1 MSLPF
6 ILASSLTDKSKDD
19 TRRVNEL
26 LFTEL
31 ENLQREYKRERQVVD
46 QLTKDYVE
54 SKDYDP
60 VRRYEKLKVMVKR
73 TIMHFKVNSEEQ
85 IKGAAAAAANQGTQ
99 AEALKRCEEKYS
111 KMTRQEL
118 IEENTLLSEQIKNYR
133 RKLSIIADL
142 VQQLEDLYEESK
154 RYAMM
159 QRYRLLKTMIKGVIY
174 DKLI

>member
-6 ILASSLTDKSKDD
+6 ILASSLSDKSKDD
-19 TRRVNEL
+19 TRRVNEI

-31 ENLQREYKRERQVVD
+31 ENLQREYKRERQVVE
-46 QLTKDYVE
+46 QLTKDYEE

-111 KMTRQEL
+111 SKL
-118 IEENTLLSEQIKNYR
+118 DIYIYISLLQFFFFS
-133 RKLSIIADL
+133 LSIIVL
-142 VQQLEDLYEESK
+142 FFLRGLCGWGLQ
-154 RYAMM
+154 
-159 QRYRLLKTMIKGVIY
+159 
-174 DKLI
+174 

>member
-6 ILASSLTDKSKDD
+6 ILASSLSDKSKDD
-19 TRRVNEL
+19 TRRVNEI

-31 ENLQREYKRERQVVD
+31 ENLQREYKRERQVVE
-46 QLTKDYVE
+46 QLTKDYEE

-111 KMTRQEL
+111 SKWD
-118 IEENTLLSEQIKNYR
+118 IYISLLQFFSFSFINNFFLR
-133 RKLSIIADL
+133 GLSWEIA
-142 VQQLEDLYEESK
+142 VK
-154 RYAMM
+154 CP
-159 QRYRLLKTMIKGVIY
+159 IY
-174 DKLI
+174 K

>member
-6 ILASSLTDKSKDD
+6 ILASSLTDKTKDD

-31 ENLQREYKRERQVVD
+31 ENLQREYKRERQVVE
-46 QLTKDYVE
+46 QLTKDYEE

-85 IKGAAAAAANQGTQ
+85 IIKGLLPRLLTKVPR
-99 AEALKRCEEKYS
+99 LKRWRDVRKNTPVSYKPIFISIYLSIVPFFLLVMYNLEWVQWKYLTQ
-111 KMTRQEL
+111 TRQFWL
-118 IEENTLLSEQIKNYR
+118 TLVWNNLALR
-133 RKLSIIADL
+133 RK
-142 VQQLEDLYEESK
+142 K
-154 RYAMM
+154 W
-159 QRYRLLKTMIKGVIY
+159 
-174 DKLI
+174 